1 MRQSTNQ
8 STTAGSTQSR
18 AAGRTTGDSAA
29 SGTSASVKSAGNQTP
44 DVYNDKQILQDSL
57 MSQKHITDAYNSFAG
72 ECVSEKLRGTMLSIL
87 NEEHTIQATIFSSMQ
102 SNGWYKTEPATA
114 KSIQKVKQ
122 KATAN

>member
-1 MRQSTNQ
+1 
-8 STTAGSTQSR
+8 
-18 AAGRTTGDSAA
+18 
-29 SGTSASVKSAGNQTP
+29 
-44 DVYNDKQILQDSL
+44 